1 MSYNGRMKKLTR
13 GFPKRGAPPKR
24 KVAVLIDLVGAAGR
38 SMLSGISRFLA
49 EGHLWRL
56 EILQLPNAPAAD
68 ALRRLERDGLDG
80 YVVTDLGPH
89 DGVDVLAQSRL
100 PAVFVNVSE
109 ERFARR
115 RGGTAFIWN
124 DNDDIGR
131 RAAAHLLGCGN
142 FASYGFVNAFVR
154 QRVWSEPRGEAF
166 RRAMADAGF
175 AVADY
180 PMRDDCGSEA
190 DVSALRDWLAALPK
204 PAAVFAT
211 ADWRAVQVVDAAQAA
226 GIRIP
231 GQIVLLGTDD
241 SEFECLG
248 VVPQLSS
255 VQPDYEG
262 AGYRAAAELESLI
275 ASRRSG
281 PPRRI
286 ALPARAV
293 VSRGSTKPIPPASM
307 LVRNGLAYIRAH
319 VRDGVRPDDVAA
331 HLGVSRR
338 LAELRFR
345 QLCDTT
351 VHDAIEDERLDRVRK
366 LLLGTDHSLAH
377 IAEMTGFR
385 SANRLSI
392 LFKQR
397 FFVSP
402 TAWRQAKGR
411 GKRGGA
417 TEGFLPGGLPGQV

>member
-1 MSYNGRMKKLTR
+1 M
-13 GFPKRGAPPKR
+13 
-24 KVAVLIDLVGAAGR
+24 AVLIDLVGAAGR
-38 SMLSGISRFLA
+38 SMLSGISRFLS

-56 EILQLPNAPAAD
+56 EIFQLPDAPAAD

-80 YVVTDLGPH
+80 YVVTDLGPP
-89 DGVDVLAQSRL
+89 DGVDVLSQSRL

-154 QRVWSEPRGEAF
+154 QRFWSEPRGKAF

-180 PMRDDCGSEA
+180 PMRDDCGSAA
-190 DVSALRDWLAALPK
+190 DAAALRDWLAALPK
-204 PAAVFAT
+204 PAAIFAT

-262 AGYRAAAELESLI
+262 AGYRAAAELEALI
-275 ASRRSG
+275 ASRRPG

-286 ALPARAV
+286 ALPARTV
-293 VSRGSTKPIPPASM
+293 VSRGSTKPIPPATM
-307 LVRNGLAYIRAH
+307 LVRRGLAFIHAH
-319 VRDGVRPDDVAA
+319 ACERISPEDVAT

-345 QLCDTT
+345 QLCGKT
-351 VHDAIEDERLDRVRK
+351 VYGAIEVERLERVKKMLLSTDRPIVR
-366 LLLGTDHSLAH
+366 

-397 FFVSP
+397 FKLSP
-402 TAWRQAKGR
+402 RAWRAARGR
-411 GKRGGA
+411 
-417 TEGFLPGGLPGQV
+417 